1 MFPFSRCRNTKL
13 ESGQW
18 VKQPLSI
25 QRQKFDPSKLSGEE
39 RNTSTPYE
47 PVELGPRR
55 RKENRGDVESK
66 NRTIDDGNIS
76 EIKPRS
82 YERNTPVSKDMFAL
96 LDEANDPRHGYIR
109 TLSKFESFIFG

>member
-1 MFPFSRCRNTKL
+1 MFPFSRYRNTKL

-55 RKENRGDVESK
+55 RKEDRGAVESK
-66 NRTIDDGNIS
+66 NRSIDG
-76 EIKPRS
+76 
-82 YERNTPVSKDMFAL
+82 RNMFAL
-96 LDEANDPRHGYIR
+96 LDEANDPRHGYIT
-109 TLSKFESFIFG
+109 TLSKFESFIFV